1 MQLDEI
7 SDRLNM
13 YMDRILMM
21 KKHTFSMLCARL
33 KAASPLTRLESG
45 YSYIV
50 GEAGK
55 HLTSV
60 TDVKEDELVDIY
72 LKDGNI
78 SARIENITVRQR
90 G

>member
-1 MQLDEI
+1 MSKIQINHNLGV
-7 SDRLNM
+7 SDVKVKIGNM
-13 YMDRILMM
+13 
-21 KKHTFSMLCARL
+21 
-33 KAASPLTRLESG
+33 
-45 YSYIV
+45 
-50 GEAGK
+50 
-55 HLTSV
+55 TSV